1 MTLDF
6 YNYGTF
12 LYDDMG
18 NSIPLG
24 IPVWGWGS
32 FYEFVI
38 RSIRAGTWKEDKA
51 NPKAVNY
58 WLGMDSGIIDV
69 KISDRLPAGVAA
81 MANLVRRELRADNF
95 YAYTRKILAQDGT
108 MKNDGTRLMDP
119 DELLKMDWLC
129 ENVVGSI
136 PAFDELLPQAQQMV
150 RELGIYRDQLP
161 AVKENV

>member
-18 NSIPLG
+18 NQIPLG
-24 IPVWGWGS
+24 IPVWGWGK

-38 RSIRAGTWKEDKA
+38 RSIREGTWKGDKS

-69 KISDRLPAGVAA
+69 KISERLPAGIAA
-81 MANLVRRELRADNF
+81 MANLVRRELQADNF
-95 YAYTRKILAQDGT
+95 YAYTRRILAQDGSV
-108 MKNDGTRLMDP
+108 KNDGTRLMDP

-129 ENVVGSI
+129 ENVVGTI
-136 PAFDELLPQAQQMV
+136 PAFDELLPYAQQMV

-161 AVKENV
+161 AVKESV